1 MGINAPL
8 TQNLTPNKTF
18 FWFFLPTG
26 LAMILFTGLPI
37 ISTGIQS
44 FYAYHDQVVK
54 EVKKCDPF
62 ACTVSIVVDNEETTK
77 LREAK
82 PLGKFNG
89 FGTYID
95 RNHLAIYEIKK
106 FWNETENLGAF
117 VDQVT
122 NLPFYKALIFTLTY
136 CLFVTPNVLL
146 LGFIIALSLNAVA
159 RKIRGPLIFG
169 TILPMIVTPLVGSL
183 VLFWMID
190 SQGIIGANIQ
200 NLMNDPYLSLKSSKT
215 LTWITIII
223 YGIWHHSPFAF
234 VVFYAALQTV
244 PQEPVEAAI
253 IDGASR
259 FQRIKH
265 IVLPHIYPVVTF
277 VALISLM
284 DNFRVFEPIIGF
296 SAEGSA
302 QSLSWLIYDNLVNE
316 EVILFG
322 SAAATSM
329 MTIVGIAILLAPVL
343 IRTWKEFK
351 TAR

>member
-1 MGINAPL
+1 M
-8 TQNLTPNKTF
+8 PNKTF

-26 LAMILFTGLPI
+26 LAMILFIGLPI
-37 ISTGIQS
+37 ISTGVQS
-44 FYAYHDQVVK
+44 LYAKHDQIVK

-62 ACTVSIVVDNEETTK
+62 GCTVSIIVNQEETSK
-77 LREAK
+77 LIEEK

-95 RNHLAIYEIKK
+95 RNHLAIDEISK
-106 FWNETENLGAF
+106 FWNETDSFDEF
-117 VDQVT
+117 TDQVS

-146 LGFIIALSLNAVA
+146 LGFLIALSLNAVA
-159 RKIRGPLIFG
+159 RRIRGPLIFG

-190 SQGIIGANIQ
+190 SQGIIGANLQ

-244 PQEPVEAAI
+244 PQEPIEAAI

-259 FQRIKH
+259 FQRIRH

-329 MTIVGIAILLAPVL
+329 MTIIGIAILLAPVL
-343 IRTWKEFK
+343 IRTWREFR
-351 TAR
+351 TVR

>member
-1 MGINAPL
+1 M
-8 TQNLTPNKTF
+8 PNKTF

-26 LAMILFTGLPI
+26 LAMILFIGLPI
-37 ISTGIQS
+37 ISAGVQS
-44 FYAYHDQVVK
+44 LYAKHDQIVK

-62 ACTVSIVVDNEETTK
+62 GCTVSIVVDQEETSK
-77 LREAK
+77 LKEEK

-95 RNHLAIYEIKK
+95 RNHLAIDEISK
-106 FWNETENLGAF
+106 FWNETDSFDEF
-117 VDQVT
+117 TDQVF

-146 LGFIIALSLNAVA
+146 LGFLIALSLNAVA
-159 RKIRGPLIFG
+159 RRIRGPLIFG

-190 SQGIIGANIQ
+190 SQGIIGANLQ

-244 PQEPVEAAI
+244 PQEPIEAAI

-259 FQRIKH
+259 FQRIRH

-329 MTIVGIAILLAPVL
+329 MTIIGIAILLAPVL
-343 IRTWKEFK
+343 IRTWREFR
-351 TAR
+351 TVR

>member
-1 MGINAPL
+1 MV
-8 TQNLTPNKTF
+8 
-18 FWFFLPTG
+18 FLPTG
-26 LAMILFTGLPI
+26 LAMILFIGLPI

-44 FYAYHDQVVK
+44 FYSQHDQILK

-62 ACTVSIVVDNEETTK
+62 GCVVSVQIDQKETLRIKNE
-77 LREAK
+77 K

-89 FGTYID
+89 FGTYVD
-95 RNHLAIYEIKK
+95 RNHLAFDELSALWKESNSIGEFIGK
-106 FWNETENLGAF
+106 
-117 VDQVT
+117 VT

-136 CLFVTPNVLL
+136 CIIVTPCVLL
-146 LGFIIALSLNAVA
+146 LGFIIALSLNAVS

-183 VLFWMID
+183 VLFWMVD
-190 SQGIIGANIQ
+190 AEGIIGANLQI
-200 NLMNDPYLSLKSSKT
+200 LMNDPYLSVKSSKS

-244 PQEPVEAAI
+244 PQEPLEASI

-259 FQRIKH
+259 FQRVRH

-296 SAEGSA
+296 SAQGSA

-322 SAAATSM
+322 SAAATSI
-329 MTIVGIAILLAPVL
+329 MTIIGIAIILAPVL
-343 IRTWKEFK
+343 IRTWREFR
-351 TAR
+351 TVR

>member
-1 MGINAPL
+1 M
-8 TQNLTPNKTF
+8 PNKTF

-26 LAMILFTGLPI
+26 LAMILFIGLPI
-37 ISTGIQS
+37 ISAGVQS
-44 FYAYHDQVVK
+44 LYAKHDQIVK

-62 ACTVSIVVDNEETTK
+62 GCTVSIIVDQEQTSKLKEE
-77 LREAK
+77 K

-95 RNHLAIYEIKK
+95 RNHLAIDEISK
-106 FWNETENLGAF
+106 FWNETDSFDEF
-117 VDQVT
+117 TDQVF

-146 LGFIIALSLNAVA
+146 LGFLIALSLNAVA
-159 RKIRGPLIFG
+159 RRIRGPLIFG

-190 SQGIIGANIQ
+190 AEGIIGANLQ

-244 PQEPVEAAI
+244 PQEPIEAAI

-259 FQRIKH
+259 FQRIRH

-329 MTIVGIAILLAPVL
+329 MTIIGIAILLAPVL
-343 IRTWKEFK
+343 IRTWREFR
-351 TAR
+351 TVR

>member
-1 MGINAPL
+1 M
-8 TQNLTPNKTF
+8 PNKTF

-26 LAMILFTGLPI
+26 LAMILFIGLPI
-37 ISTGIQS
+37 ISAGVQS
-44 FYAYHDQVVK
+44 LYAKHDQIVK

-62 ACTVSIVVDNEETTK
+62 GCTVSIIVDQEQTSKLKEE
-77 LREAK
+77 K

-95 RNHLAIYEIKK
+95 RNHLAIDEISK
-106 FWNETENLGAF
+106 FWNETDSFDEF
-117 VDQVT
+117 TDQVF

-146 LGFIIALSLNAVA
+146 LGFLIALSLNAVA
-159 RKIRGPLIFG
+159 RRIRGPLIFG

-190 SQGIIGANIQ
+190 SQGIIGANLQ

-244 PQEPVEAAI
+244 PQEPIEAAI

-259 FQRIKH
+259 FQRIRH

-329 MTIVGIAILLAPVL
+329 MTIIGIAILLAPVL
-343 IRTWKEFK
+343 IRTWREFR
-351 TAR
+351 TVR

>member
-1 MGINAPL
+1 M
-8 TQNLTPNKTF
+8 PNKTF

-26 LAMILFTGLPI
+26 LAMILFIGLPI
-37 ISTGIQS
+37 ISTGVQS
-44 FYAYHDQVVK
+44 LYAKHDQIVK

-62 ACTVSIVVDNEETTK
+62 GCTVSIIVNQEKTSKLIEE
-77 LREAK
+77 K

-95 RNHLAIYEIKK
+95 RNHLAIDEISK
-106 FWNETENLGAF
+106 FWNETDSFDEF
-117 VDQVT
+117 TDQVS

-146 LGFIIALSLNAVA
+146 LGFLIALSLNAVA
-159 RKIRGPLIFG
+159 RRIRGPLIFG

-190 SQGIIGANIQ
+190 SQGIIGANLQ

-244 PQEPVEAAI
+244 PQEPIEAAI

-259 FQRIKH
+259 FQRIRH

-329 MTIVGIAILLAPVL
+329 MTIIGIAILLAPVL
-343 IRTWKEFK
+343 IRTWKEFR
-351 TAR
+351 TVR

>member
-1 MGINAPL
+1 M
-8 TQNLTPNKTF
+8 PNKTF

-26 LAMILFTGLPI
+26 LAMILFIGLPI
-37 ISTGIQS
+37 ISAGVQS
-44 FYAYHDQVVK
+44 LYAKHDQIVK

-62 ACTVSIVVDNEETTK
+62 GCTVSIVVDQEKTTK
-77 LREAK
+77 LKEEK

-95 RNHLAIYEIKK
+95 RNHLAIDEISK
-106 FWNETENLGAF
+106 FWNETNSFDEF
-117 VDQVT
+117 TDQVF

-136 CLFVTPNVLL
+136 CFFVTPNVLL
-146 LGFIIALSLNAVA
+146 LGFLIALSLNAVA
-159 RKIRGPLIFG
+159 RRIRGPLIFG

-190 SQGIIGANIQ
+190 SQGIIGANLQ
-200 NLMNDPYLSLKSSKT
+200 NLMNDPYLSLKSSKI

-244 PQEPVEAAI
+244 PQEPIEAAI

-259 FQRIKH
+259 FQRIIH

-329 MTIVGIAILLAPVL
+329 MTIIGIAILLAPVL
-343 IRTWKEFK
+343 IRTWREFR
-351 TAR
+351 TVR

>member
-1 MGINAPL
+1 M
-8 TQNLTPNKTF
+8 PNKTF

-26 LAMILFTGLPI
+26 LAMILFIGLPI
-37 ISTGIQS
+37 ISAGVQS
-44 FYAYHDQVVK
+44 LYAKHDQIVK

-62 ACTVSIVVDNEETTK
+62 GCTVSIVVDQEETSK
-77 LREAK
+77 LKEEK

-95 RNHLAIYEIKK
+95 RNHLAIDEISK
-106 FWNETENLGAF
+106 FWNETDSFDEF
-117 VDQVT
+117 TDQVF

-136 CLFVTPNVLL
+136 CFFVTPNVLL
-146 LGFIIALSLNAVA
+146 LGFLIALSLNAVA

-190 SQGIIGANIQ
+190 AEGIIGANLQ

-244 PQEPVEAAI
+244 PQEPIEAAI

-259 FQRIKH
+259 FQRIRH

-343 IRTWKEFK
+343 IRTWREFR
-351 TAR
+351 TVR

>member
-1 MGINAPL
+1 M
-8 TQNLTPNKTF
+8 PNKSF

-26 LAMILFTGLPI
+26 LAMILFIGLPI
-37 ISTGIQS
+37 ISTGVQS
-44 FYAYHDQVVK
+44 FYAQHDQILK

-62 ACTVSIVVDNEETTK
+62 GCTVSVQIDQEESSK
-77 LREAK
+77 IKKEK

-95 RNHLAIYEIKK
+95 RNHLAFEELKGLWK
-106 FWNETENLGAF
+106 ESNSTSEF
-117 VDQVT
+117 VAKAT
-122 NLPFYKALIFTLTY
+122 NLPFYKALLFTLTY
-136 CLFVTPNVLL
+136 CIIVTPCVLL
-146 LGFIIALSLNAVA
+146 LGFIIALSLNAVS

-183 VLFWMID
+183 VLFWMVD
-190 SQGIIGANIQ
+190 AEGIIGANLQI
-200 NLMNDPYLSLKSSKT
+200 LLNDPYLSVKSSKS

-234 VVFYAALQTV
+234 VVFYAALQTI
-244 PQEPVEAAI
+244 PQEPLEASI

-259 FQRIKH
+259 FQRVRH

-296 SAEGSA
+296 SAQGSA

-322 SAAATSM
+322 SAAATSI
-329 MTIVGIAILLAPVL
+329 MTIIGIAIILAPVL
-343 IRTWKEFK
+343 IRTWREFR
-351 TAR
+351 TVR

>member
-1 MGINAPL
+1 M
-8 TQNLTPNKTF
+8 PNKTF

-26 LAMILFTGLPI
+26 LAMMLFIGLPI
-37 ISTGIQS
+37 ISAGIQS
-44 FYAYHDQVVK
+44 LYSQHDQIVK

-62 ACTVSIVVDNEETTK
+62 GCTVSIIVDQDKTSI
-77 LREAK
+77 LRKEK

-95 RNHLAIYEIKK
+95 RNHLALEEISK
-106 FWNETENLGAF
+106 FWKETSSFDEF

-146 LGFIIALSLNAVA
+146 LGFLIALSLNAVA
-159 RKIRGPLIFG
+159 RRIRGPLIFG

-190 SQGIIGANIQ
+190 SQGIIGANLQ

-244 PQEPVEAAI
+244 PQEPIEAAI

-259 FQRIKH
+259 FQRIIH

-329 MTIVGIAILLAPVL
+329 MTIIGIAILLAPVL
-343 IRTWKEFK
+343 IRTWKEFR
-351 TAR
+351 TVR

>member
-1 MGINAPL
+1 M
-8 TQNLTPNKTF
+8 PNKSF

-26 LAMILFTGLPI
+26 LAMILFIGLPI
-37 ISTGIQS
+37 ISTGVQS
-44 FYAYHDQVVK
+44 FYAQHDQILK

-62 ACTVSIVVDNEETTK
+62 GCTVSVQIDQEESSK
-77 LREAK
+77 IKEEK

-95 RNHLAIYEIKK
+95 RNHLAFEELKGLWK
-106 FWNETENLGAF
+106 ESNSTSEF
-117 VDQVT
+117 VAKAT
-122 NLPFYKALIFTLTY
+122 NLPFYKALLFTLTY
-136 CLFVTPNVLL
+136 CIIVTPCVIL
-146 LGFIIALSLNAVA
+146 LGFIIALSLNAVS

-183 VLFWMID
+183 VLFWMVD
-190 SQGIIGANIQ
+190 AEGIIGANLQI
-200 NLMNDPYLSLKSSKT
+200 LLNDPYLSVKSSKS

-234 VVFYAALQTV
+234 VVFYAALQTI
-244 PQEPVEAAI
+244 PQEPLEASI

-259 FQRIKH
+259 FQRVRH

-296 SAEGSA
+296 SAQGSA

-322 SAAATSM
+322 SAAATSI
-329 MTIVGIAILLAPVL
+329 MTIIGIAIILAPVL
-343 IRTWKEFK
+343 IRTWREFR
-351 TAR
+351 TVR

>member
-1 MGINAPL
+1 M
-8 TQNLTPNKTF
+8 PNKTF

-26 LAMILFTGLPI
+26 LAMILFIGLPI
-37 ISTGIQS
+37 ISAGVQS
-44 FYAYHDQVVK
+44 LYAKHDQIVK

-62 ACTVSIVVDNEETTK
+62 GCTVSIVVDQEETSK
-77 LREAK
+77 LKEEK

-95 RNHLAIYEIKK
+95 RNHLAIDEISK
-106 FWNETENLGAF
+106 FWNETDSFDEF
-117 VDQVT
+117 TDQVF

-146 LGFIIALSLNAVA
+146 LGFLIALSLNAVA
-159 RKIRGPLIFG
+159 RRIRGPLIFG

-190 SQGIIGANIQ
+190 AEGIIGANLQ

-244 PQEPVEAAI
+244 PQEPIEAAI

-259 FQRIKH
+259 FQRIRH

-329 MTIVGIAILLAPVL
+329 MTIIGIAILLAPVL
-343 IRTWKEFK
+343 IRTWREFR
-351 TAR
+351 TVR

>member
-1 MGINAPL
+1 M
-8 TQNLTPNKTF
+8 PNKSF

-26 LAMILFTGLPI
+26 LAMILFIGLPI

-44 FYAYHDQVVK
+44 FYSQHDQILK

-62 ACTVSIVVDNEETTK
+62 GCVVSVQIDQEET
-77 LREAK
+77 LRIKKEK

-89 FGTYID
+89 FGTYVD
-95 RNHLAIYEIKK
+95 RNHLA
-106 FWNETENLGAF
+106 FNELSALWKESNSIGEF
-117 VDQVT
+117 IGKVT

-136 CLFVTPNVLL
+136 CIIVTPCVLL
-146 LGFIIALSLNAVA
+146 LGFIIALSLNAVS

-183 VLFWMID
+183 VLFWMVD
-190 SQGIIGANIQ
+190 AEGIIGANLQI
-200 NLMNDPYLSLKSSKT
+200 LMNDPYLSVKSSKS

-244 PQEPVEAAI
+244 PQEPFEASI

-259 FQRIKH
+259 FQRVRH

-296 SAEGSA
+296 SAQGSA

-322 SAAATSM
+322 SAAATSI
-329 MTIVGIAILLAPVL
+329 MTIIGIAIILAPVL
-343 IRTWKEFK
+343 IRTWREFR
-351 TAR
+351 TVR

>member
-1 MGINAPL
+1 M
-8 TQNLTPNKTF
+8 PNKSF

-26 LAMILFTGLPI
+26 LAMILFIGLPI

-44 FYAYHDQVVK
+44 FYSQHDQILK

-62 ACTVSIVVDNEETTK
+62 GCVVSVQIDQEETLK
-77 LREAK
+77 IKKEK

-89 FGTYID
+89 FGTYVD
-95 RNHLAIYEIKK
+95 RNHLAFDELSALWKESNSIGEFIGK
-106 FWNETENLGAF
+106 
-117 VDQVT
+117 VT

-136 CLFVTPNVLL
+136 CIIVTPCVLL
-146 LGFIIALSLNAVA
+146 LGFIIALSLNAVS

-183 VLFWMID
+183 VLFWMVD
-190 SQGIIGANIQ
+190 AEGIIGANLQI
-200 NLMNDPYLSLKSSKT
+200 LMNDPYLSVKSSKS

-244 PQEPVEAAI
+244 PQEPLEASI

-259 FQRIKH
+259 FQRVRH
-265 IVLPHIYPVVTF
+265 IILPHIYPVVTF

-296 SAEGSA
+296 SAQGSA

-322 SAAATSM
+322 SAAATSI
-329 MTIVGIAILLAPVL
+329 MTIIGIAIILAPVL
-343 IRTWKEFK
+343 IRTWREFR
-351 TAR
+351 TER

>member
-1 MGINAPL
+1 M
-8 TQNLTPNKTF
+8 PNKSF

-26 LAMILFTGLPI
+26 LAMILFIGLPI

-44 FYAYHDQVVK
+44 FYSQHDQILK

-62 ACTVSIVVDNEETTK
+62 GCVVSVQIDQEET
-77 LREAK
+77 LRIKKEK

-89 FGTYID
+89 FGTYVD
-95 RNHLAIYEIKK
+95 RNHLAFDELSALWKESNSIGEFIGK
-106 FWNETENLGAF
+106 
-117 VDQVT
+117 VT

-136 CLFVTPNVLL
+136 CIIVTPCVLL
-146 LGFIIALSLNAVA
+146 LGFIIALSLNAVS

-183 VLFWMID
+183 VLFWMVD
-190 SQGIIGANIQ
+190 AEGIIGANLQI
-200 NLMNDPYLSLKSSKT
+200 LMNDPYLSVKSSKS

-244 PQEPVEAAI
+244 PQEPLEASI

-259 FQRIKH
+259 FQRVRH

-296 SAEGSA
+296 SAQGSA

-322 SAAATSM
+322 SAAATSI
-329 MTIVGIAILLAPVL
+329 MTIIGIAIILAPVL
-343 IRTWKEFK
+343 IRTWREFR
-351 TAR
+351 TVR

>member
-1 MGINAPL
+1 M
-8 TQNLTPNKTF
+8 PNKSF
-18 FWFFLPTG
+18 FWFFLPAG
-26 LAMILFTGLPI
+26 LAMILFIGLPI

-44 FYAYHDQVVK
+44 FYAQHDQVLK

-62 ACTVSIVVDNEETTK
+62 GCKVSVQIDQEASAKIREE
-77 LREAK
+77 K

-95 RNHLAIYEIKK
+95 RNHLAFEELSEL
-106 FWNETENLGAF
+106 WRESNSTEEF
-117 VDQVT
+117 VGKAT

-136 CLFVTPNVLL
+136 CIIVTPCVLL
-146 LGFIIALSLNAVA
+146 LGFIIALSLNAVS

-183 VLFWMID
+183 VLFWMVD
-190 SQGIIGANIQ
+190 AEGVIGANLQI
-200 NLMNDPYLSLKSSKT
+200 LMNDPYLSVKSSKT

-244 PQEPVEAAI
+244 PQEPLEASI

-259 FQRIKH
+259 FQRVKH

-296 SAEGSA
+296 SAQGSA

-322 SAAATSM
+322 SAAATSI
-329 MTIVGIAILLAPVL
+329 MTIIGIAIILTPVL
-343 IRTWKEFK
+343 IRTWREFR
-351 TAR
+351 TLR

>member
-1 MGINAPL
+1 M
-8 TQNLTPNKTF
+8 PNKTF

-26 LAMILFTGLPI
+26 LAMMLFIGLPI
-37 ISTGIQS
+37 ISAGVQS
-44 FYAYHDQVVK
+44 LYAKHDQIVK

-62 ACTVSIVVDNEETTK
+62 GCTVSIIVDQDKTSI
-77 LREAK
+77 LREKK

-89 FGTYID
+89 FDTYID
-95 RNHLAIYEIKK
+95 RNHLALEEISK
-106 FWNETENLGAF
+106 FWKETSSFDEF

-136 CLFVTPNVLL
+136 CFFVTPNVLL
-146 LGFIIALSLNAVA
+146 LGFLIALSLNAVA

-183 VLFWMID
+183 VLFRMID
-190 SQGIIGANIQ
+190 AEGIIGANLQ

-259 FQRIKH
+259 FQRIRH

-343 IRTWKEFK
+343 IRTWREFR
-351 TAR
+351 TVR

>member
-1 MGINAPL
+1 ML
-8 TQNLTPNKTF
+8 
-18 FWFFLPTG
+18 
-26 LAMILFTGLPI
+26 
-37 ISTGIQS
+37 
-44 FYAYHDQVVK
+44 K
-54 EVKKCDPF
+54 EVKKCVPF
-62 ACTVSIVVDNEETTK
+62 GCKVSVQIDQEASAKIREE
-77 LREAK
+77 K

-89 FGTYID
+89 FGTYTD
-95 RNHLAIYEIKK
+95 RNHLAFEELSEL
-106 FWNETENLGAF
+106 WGESNSTGEF
-117 VDQVT
+117 VGKVT

-136 CLFVTPNVLL
+136 CIIVTPCVLL
-146 LGFIIALSLNAVA
+146 LGFIIALSLNAVS

-183 VLFWMID
+183 VLFWMVD
-190 SQGIIGANIQ
+190 AEGIIGANLQI
-200 NLMNDPYLSLKSSKT
+200 LMNDPYLSVKSSKT

-244 PQEPVEAAI
+244 PQEPLEASI

-259 FQRIKH
+259 FQRVKH

-296 SAEGSA
+296 SAQGSA

-322 SAAATSM
+322 SAAATSI
-329 MTIVGIAILLAPVL
+329 MTIIGIAIILAPVL
-343 IRTWKEFK
+343 IRTWREFR
-351 TAR
+351 TVR

>member
-1 MGINAPL
+1 M
-8 TQNLTPNKTF
+8 PNKSF
-18 FWFFLPTG
+18 FWFFLPAG
-26 LAMILFTGLPI
+26 LAMILFIGLPI

-44 FYAYHDQVVK
+44 FYSQHDQVLK

-62 ACTVSIVVDNEETTK
+62 GCKVSVQIDQEASAKIREE
-77 LREAK
+77 K

-95 RNHLAIYEIKK
+95 RNHLAFEELSEL
-106 FWNETENLGAF
+106 WGESNSTGEF
-117 VDQVT
+117 VGKVT

-136 CLFVTPNVLL
+136 CIIVTPCVLL
-146 LGFIIALSLNAVA
+146 LGFIIALSLNAVS

-183 VLFWMID
+183 VLFWMVD
-190 SQGIIGANIQ
+190 AEGIIGANLQI
-200 NLMNDPYLSLKSSKT
+200 LMNDPYLSVKSSKA

-244 PQEPVEAAI
+244 PQEPLEASI

-259 FQRIKH
+259 FQRVKH
-265 IVLPHIYPVVTF
+265 IILPHIYPVVTF

-296 SAEGSA
+296 SAQGSA

-322 SAAATSM
+322 SAAATSI
-329 MTIVGIAILLAPVL
+329 MTIIGIAIILAPVL
-343 IRTWKEFK
+343 IRTWREFR
-351 TAR
+351 TVR

>member
-1 MGINAPL
+1 M
-8 TQNLTPNKTF
+8 PNKTF

-26 LAMILFTGLPI
+26 LAMILFIGLPI
-37 ISTGIQS
+37 ISAGVQS
-44 FYAYHDQVVK
+44 LYAKHDQIVK

-62 ACTVSIVVDNEETTK
+62 GCTVSIIVDQEQTSKLKEE
-77 LREAK
+77 K

-95 RNHLAIYEIKK
+95 RNHLAIDEISK
-106 FWNETENLGAF
+106 FWDETDSFDEF

-146 LGFIIALSLNAVA
+146 LGFLIALSLNAVA
-159 RKIRGPLIFG
+159 RRIRGPLIFG

-190 SQGIIGANIQ
+190 AEGIIGANLQ

-244 PQEPVEAAI
+244 PQEPIEAAI

-259 FQRIKH
+259 FQRIIH

-329 MTIVGIAILLAPVL
+329 MTIIGIAILLAPVL
-343 IRTWKEFK
+343 IRTWREFR
-351 TAR
+351 TVR

>member
-1 MGINAPL
+1 M
-8 TQNLTPNKTF
+8 PNKTF

-26 LAMILFTGLPI
+26 LAMMLFIGLPI
-37 ISTGIQS
+37 ISAGIQS
-44 FYAYHDQVVK
+44 LYSQHDQIVK

-62 ACTVSIVVDNEETTK
+62 GCTVSIIVDQDKTSI
-77 LREAK
+77 LRKEK

-95 RNHLAIYEIKK
+95 RNHLALDEISK
-106 FWNETENLGAF
+106 FWKETSSFDEF

-136 CLFVTPNVLL
+136 CFFVTPNVLL
-146 LGFIIALSLNAVA
+146 LGFLIALSLNAVA

-190 SQGIIGANIQ
+190 AEGIIGANLQ

-259 FQRIKH
+259 FQRIRH

-343 IRTWKEFK
+343 IRTWREFR
-351 TAR
+351 TVR

>member
-1 MGINAPL
+1 M
-8 TQNLTPNKTF
+8 PNKSF

-26 LAMILFTGLPI
+26 LAMILFIGLPI

-44 FYAYHDQVVK
+44 FYSQHDQILK

-62 ACTVSIVVDNEETTK
+62 GCVVSVQIDQEET
-77 LREAK
+77 LRIKKEK

-89 FGTYID
+89 FGTYVD
-95 RNHLAIYEIKK
+95 RNHLAFDELSALWKESNSIGEFIGK
-106 FWNETENLGAF
+106 
-117 VDQVT
+117 VT

-136 CLFVTPNVLL
+136 CIIVTPCVLL
-146 LGFIIALSLNAVA
+146 LGFVIALSLNAVS

-183 VLFWMID
+183 VLFWMVD
-190 SQGIIGANIQ
+190 AEGIIGANLQI
-200 NLMNDPYLSLKSSKT
+200 LMNDPYLSVKSSKS

-244 PQEPVEAAI
+244 PQEPLEASI

-259 FQRIKH
+259 FQRVRH

-296 SAEGSA
+296 SAQGSA

-322 SAAATSM
+322 SAAATSI
-329 MTIVGIAILLAPVL
+329 MTIIGIAIILAPVL
-343 IRTWKEFK
+343 IRTWREFR
-351 TAR
+351 TVR

>member
-1 MGINAPL
+1 M
-8 TQNLTPNKTF
+8 PNKSF

-26 LAMILFTGLPI
+26 LAMILFIGLPI

-44 FYAYHDQVVK
+44 FYSQHDQILK

-62 ACTVSIVVDNEETTK
+62 GCVVSVQIDQEETLK
-77 LREAK
+77 IKKEK

-89 FGTYID
+89 FGTYVD
-95 RNHLAIYEIKK
+95 RNHLAFDELSALWKESNSIGEFIGK
-106 FWNETENLGAF
+106 
-117 VDQVT
+117 VT

-136 CLFVTPNVLL
+136 CIIVTPCVLL
-146 LGFIIALSLNAVA
+146 LGFIIALSLNAVS

-183 VLFWMID
+183 VLFWMVD
-190 SQGIIGANIQ
+190 AEGIIGANLQI
-200 NLMNDPYLSLKSSKT
+200 LMNDPYLSVKSSKT

-244 PQEPVEAAI
+244 PQEPLEASI

-259 FQRIKH
+259 FQRVRH

-296 SAEGSA
+296 SAQGSA

-322 SAAATSM
+322 SAAATSI
-329 MTIVGIAILLAPVL
+329 MTIIGIAIILAPVL
-343 IRTWKEFK
+343 IRTWREFR
-351 TAR
+351 TVR

>member
-1 MGINAPL
+1 M
-8 TQNLTPNKTF
+8 PNKTF

-26 LAMILFTGLPI
+26 LAMILFIGLPI

-44 FYAYHDQVVK
+44 FYAQHDQVVK

-62 ACTVSIVVDNEETTK
+62 GCTVSIVVDQEKTSKIREE
-77 LREAK
+77 K
-82 PLGKFNG
+82 PLGKLNG
-89 FGTYID
+89 FGTYVD
-95 RNHLAIYEIKK
+95 RNHLAIEEIGK
-106 FWNETENLGAF
+106 FWNETNSFGEF

-146 LGFIIALSLNAVA
+146 LGFIIALSLNAVT
-159 RKIRGPLIFG
+159 RRIRGPLIFG

-190 SQGIIGANIQ
+190 AEGIIGANLQ
-200 NLMNDPYLSLKSSKT
+200 MLMDDPYLSLKSSKT

-259 FQRIKH
+259 WQRVRH

-343 IRTWKEFK
+343 IRTWKEFR